1 MQSFDVEKLRM
12 LQAQF
17 KKKQKVQSDGFTLVE
32 FVELMKNAI
41 PAEDPRE
48 ETSLVHG
55 LIALF
60 TEIDING
67 NGCMEWDEFT
77 EFLIEAVDAKQ
88 LSQTGRIPS
97 DEIVSQNALAQHI
110 LRLEEQ
116 QPDYLHQNNM
126 LQVARSQIFQPFH
139 PSGTFKDKLVRG
151 MPIVQSLLYHG
162 TDTFITLE

>member
-1 MQSFDVEKLRM
+1 MQSFDVDKLRM

-17 KKKQKVQSDGFTLVE
+17 KKKQKVQSDGFSLVE

-67 NGCMEWDEFT
+67 NGYMEWDEFT

-88 LSQTGRIPS
+88 LAQAGRIPS
-97 DEIVSQNALAQHI
+97 DEIVSQNALAQHV
-110 LRLEEQ
+110 LRLEE
-116 QPDYLHQNNM
+116 
-126 LQVARSQIFQPFH
+126 
-139 PSGTFKDKLVRG
+139 
-151 MPIVQSLLYHG
+151 
-162 TDTFITLE
+162 